1 MAAELT
7 TKLRQKVLGTWSYEI
22 NVANLLKVWLPH
34 TVGMCQME
42 PCSSAVFEK
51 RSGNER
57 TTVEVRPFL
66 FLLQTTV
73 IWLSLR
79 AAVKSLDSHKHLQAG
94 ITPVNTQNKQ
104 QASPRCI
111 SLPFIRLKR
120 KKHNYHICI
129 IPLQNEFSQQ
139 FQRHCFISFSF
150 PAGIL
155 LSSGKFK
162 STWQQIFWLKLIAT
176 RQQLQTFFALLG

>member
-1 MAAELT
+1 M
-7 TKLRQKVLGTWSYEI
+7 
-22 NVANLLKVWLPH
+22 WLPH

-57 TTVEVRPFL
+57 TTVEARPFL
-66 FLLQTTV
+66 FLLQTRVT
-73 IWLSLR
+73 WLSLR

-129 IPLQNEFSQQ
+129 IPLQNES
-139 FQRHCFISFSF
+139 
-150 PAGIL
+150 
-155 LSSGKFK
+155 LSSFKDIASSPSHFLQGYYCHLENLSPPDNKF
-162 STWQQIFWLKLIAT
+162 S
-176 RQQLQTFFALLG
+176 G